1 MWNMGSDI
9 RFKILS
15 LAIIAVLSFSCKKA
29 EDRTCFK
36 TLGEDSSLELPLPRL
51 DKLSVTG
58 KIKYILIQD
67 STNKAVVHGGK
78 NLIKH
83 IDFSY
88 DADSVLHI
96 SNKNKCNVLRKM
108 NHQLTVELHISDLS
122 SLTINSGDSVVSRG
136 PLKSPFIYVKVN
148 DGAASIALDFDV
160 HQLDTYVVYGFADLT
175 YTGKAKTCN
184 NNISFASSLNALGL
198 KVSDYIYI
206 RSFTSQPVYFNTNQ
220 TYMEG
225 LIESNGDIYYEGIPS
240 HLDVKTL
247 AGNGKLIKLQ

>member
-1 MWNMGSDI
+1 MELDI

-15 LAIIAVLSFSCKKA
+15 LAIIAVLFSSCKKA

-36 TLGEDSSLELPLPRL
+36 TLGEESSLELPLPRL

-67 STNKAVVHGGK
+67 STDKAVVHGGK
-78 NLIKH
+78 NIIKH
-83 IDFSY
+83 IDFYY

-96 SNKNKCNVLRKM
+96 SNKNKCNALRSMK
-108 NHQLTVELHISDLS
+108 HQITVELHISDLS
-122 SLTINSGDSVVSRG
+122 LLTINSGDSVVSRG
-136 PLKSPFIYVKVN
+136 TLKSPLIYVKVN

-160 HQLDTYVVYGFADLT
+160 YQLDTYVVYGFADLT
-175 YTGKAKTCN
+175 YTGKAKICN

-206 RSFTSQPVYFNTNQ
+206 HSFTSQPVYFNADH
-220 TYMEG
+220 TYLQG
-225 LIESNGDIYYEGIPS
+225 LIRSNGDIYYEGTPS
-240 HLDVKTL
+240 NLDVEMEG
-247 AGNGKLIKLQ
+247 GNGKLIKLQ